1 MQLDSEDK
9 SVKFFNL
16 ADDPQVTTKDV
27 DWAYEGSAGPSNWG
41 LLSTKWGECGT
52 GKFQSP
58 ININRANVKEFDMA
72 PLKWK
77 GFETGS
83 EEGAQRGKEFYD
95 GKTIALGD
103 LDGPQIEVLGF
114 SRYLKDLP
122 LSAVIKNHFKLKEIR
137 IHTPSE
143 HSIDGKRFD
152 AEMQLL
158 HECNAKTEPACP
170 VSKTMVVAVLMS
182 KARTALD
189 EKSPVFLETMIAD
202 IGLLGGVWSQYVS
215 LYAFDFGRVASA
227 LKPYLSRYF
236 FFKGSLT
243 APPCSEDVT
252 WFVLKD
258 PMPIEQEHLDY
269 FIKVQGKN
277 ARPLQP
283 DNDRVIFSI

>member
-1 MQLDSEDK
+1 MAEVEGSRQTATPSVVEFRGSLYEACGESGAVSRYAEQRSASRRKWALAGSAVAFSMLLGVVLLTGPSGPWGDSVLALKKLRVMQLDSEDK

-103 LDGPQIEVLGF
+103 LDGPQVSSLCACCTMSGFHSGVWQIEVLGF

-143 HSIDGKRFD
+143 HSIDGKR
-152 AEMQLL
+152 
-158 HECNAKTEPACP
+158 C
-170 VSKTMVVAVLMS
+170 
-182 KARTALD
+182 AR
-189 EKSPVFLETMIAD
+189 SFLEE
-202 IGLLGGVWSQYVS
+202 
-215 LYAFDFGRVASA
+215 
-227 LKPYLSRYF
+227 
-236 FFKGSLT
+236 
-243 APPCSEDVT
+243 C
-252 WFVLKD
+252 
-258 PMPIEQEHLDY
+258 
-269 FIKVQGKN
+269 VQH
-277 ARPLQP
+277 
-283 DNDRVIFSI
+283 S